1 MLRNHHKRVFE
12 RGHGP
17 QGAHFSRQALQ
28 SWAEGGDLSQAALKR
43 EKITVFCFSH
53 YMWGGEKLHTAY
65 ISAHNGDYI
74 TVAQNK

>member
-28 SWAEGGDLSQAALKR
+28 PWAEGGDLSQAALKR

-53 YMWGGEKLHTAY
+53 YMWGGGIAY
-65 ISAHNGDYI
+65 CVHIC
-74 TVAQNK
+74 AQ